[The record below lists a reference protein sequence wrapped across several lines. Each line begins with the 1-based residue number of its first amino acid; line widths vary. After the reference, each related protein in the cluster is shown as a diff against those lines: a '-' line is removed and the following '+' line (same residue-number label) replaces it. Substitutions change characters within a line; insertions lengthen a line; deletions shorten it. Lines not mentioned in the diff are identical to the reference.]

1 MNRSSE
7 TMEQTLRINPPKR
20 SGIFL
25 LIVLVLMIAGA
36 LSWWFWKESKPKNTY
51 QSAPLELRDLVT
63 TVSATGNLEPTVS
76 VDVGIEVSGTI
87 SEVLVDYNDAVHSG
101 EVMARLD
108 TTRLSSLVR
117 SSEAA
122 LERAQANVVV
132 AEAAQSDARSVA
144 ARLEKITKSTQGRF
158 PSEQELE
165 QARNALLGA
174 DAQVRAARAQRAQ
187 AEAELETHR
196 DNLGKA
202 IVRAPIDGIVLD
214 RKVEPGQTVAASMQ
228 TPILFTLAQS
238 LERMKVIVSVDE
250 ADIGEIKED
259 QEVLFSVDA
268 YAGALF
274 KGRIT
279 QVRLNA
285 LMVSGVVTY
294 EAVVEVPNPD
304 LRLRPGM
311 TASAQIVTARLQ
323 QKLCAPNAALRFTP
337 PEHKKAQPKGQK
349 SPSLW
354 LLREGKA
361 VEASVHVSASDG
373 TYCVIESAAL
383 KAGDAVIVGL
393 KAP

>member
-1 MNRSSE
+1 MQNAE
-7 TMEQTLRINPPKR
+7 PKVVYR
-20 SGIFL
+20 
-25 LIVLVLMIAGA
+25 
-36 LSWWFWKESKPKNTY
+36 
-51 QSAPLELRDLVT
+51 SAPLELRDLVT

-76 VDVGIEVSGTI
+76 VEVGIEVSGTI
-87 SEVLVDYNDAVHSG
+87 SEVPVDYNDVVHAG
-101 EVMARLD
+101 AVMARLD
-108 TTRLSSLVR
+108 TTRLSLLVR
-117 SSEAA
+117 SSQAA
-122 LERAQANVVV
+122 LERAQANVAV
-132 AEAAQSDARSVA
+132 AKAAQSDARSVA
-144 ARLEKITKSTQGRF
+144 ARLEKIALSTQGRF

-165 QARNALLGA
+165 QARNAVLSA
-174 DAQVRAARAQRAQ
+174 DAQVKAALAQSAQ

-228 TPILFTLAQS
+228 TPILFTLAES

-250 ADIGEIKED
+250 ADIGEIKEG

-268 YAGALF
+268 YAGTLF
-274 KGRIT
+274 TGRIT

-311 TASAQIVTARLQ
+311 TASAQIVTARLE

-337 PEHKKAQPKGQK
+337 PQQKKAQQKGPK

-354 LLREGKA
+354 VLREGKA
-361 VEASVHVSASDG
+361 VEVGVHVSQSDG
-373 TYCVIESAAL
+373 TYSVIESSEL